1 MANDHFRFK
10 QFTIYHDRCA
20 MKVGTDGV
28 LLGAWC
34 DVDGAQTVMDVG
46 TGSGLIAIMIAQR
59 NHNCVVDAVEID
71 RPSFLQASENAA
83 GCRWS
88 KRINMHHISFN
99 DFHKKHSNSYD
110 LIVSNPPWFQNSLTN
125 PDPVRSRARH
135 SHSLSMEDLIAGV
148 KKLLAPS
155 GRYCMIM
162 PVTEAEIFIEKSTAG
177 GLHCRTITS
186 VHPNPGKPAKR
197 YLLEFK
203 KEPGQIQRASLIL
216 ELEKRHEYSDQFK
229 NLTGDFYL
237 SFRY

>member
-1 MANDHFRFK
+1 MASDRFRFK

-34 DVDGAQTVMDVG
+34 NVDGAQTVLDVG

-83 GCRWS
+83 FCRWS
-88 KRINMHHISFN
+88 KRINMHHMSFN
-99 DFHKKHSNSYD
+99 DFHKNHSKGYD
-110 LIVSNPPWFQNSLTN
+110 LIVSNPPWFLNSLTN

-135 SHSLSMEDLIAGV
+135 SHSLSMEDLISGV
-148 KKLLAPS
+148 KKLLTPR

-162 PVTEAEIFIEKSTAG
+162 PVTEAETFIEKATAVR
-177 GLHCRTITS
+177 LYCREITS

-197 YLLEFK
+197 YLLEFIRD
-203 KEPGQIQRASLIL
+203 PGEIKRASLIL